1 MKKIELA
8 INRVVI
14 ATGISSVVTQI
25 LTIREFL
32 AQFNGNEFIIALILF
47 NWLVLGGIGTLLAHT
62 VSKGS
67 ARATVYCLGWL
78 SFCLACLPVL
88 QILGIRILREVLF
101 IHGSS
106 VGFYPAFAFTFLT
119 IAPYCL
125 LIGFVLPYAF
135 FTIRNKIPDYP
146 GASIYI
152 TDNLGDIT
160 GGALFSFILV
170 FLVSPMQAVFL
181 ANLPLILTTYLL
193 FHFKR
198 RYRPGAGLFAI
209 LSIFILSTGIYLE
222 TPSLAPLEGKLAFYR
237 ESRYGRISVH
247 QDKEQFTLFEDGL
260 PSFSS
265 QNLTLAEEAIH
276 YPLSQIDHPKNI
288 LILSAEGGM
297 MAQVEKHQPEAIDYV
312 ELNPD
317 VSNVLF
323 RFSIIRKIQGL
334 NVINQDGRAYLSRSK
349 KVYDA
354 VIINF
359 PEPTTFQI
367 NRFFTERFYKLI
379 KDHLSDNGILSFS
392 VKGFDN
398 YLAEPQRQKLSSLY
412 NTAAT
417 HFNHILM
424 LPGQKIYFLC
434 SDNPVSIDIPS
445 RLAAKKISTRYIR
458 DYYDGN
464 VTSDRI
470 RQLNKLID
478 KNTPRNFDHSPHLML
493 LMFSQWF
500 AKFSTSPKIFISV
513 LCLITLIY
521 MIRITREE
529 FVLFST
535 GCFNMGSE
543 ILVIFAF
550 QIFFGYIY
558 LQIGLII
565 TVFLAGLLP
574 GAWFANRLKRIEKR
588 HLILTDGIL
597 IILMAGFILALKFWA
612 YHLPV
617 VFFLFFG
624 FVVSLACGFQFPVAL
639 HLKGGDNSAASKS
652 FSADLVGAAFG
663 TLLTSVVFLPFL
675 GIFKTAAALIA
686 LKIISSIWLGTGHE
700 KNKQT

>member
-8 INRVVI
+8 INRVVV

-47 NWLVLGGIGTLLAHT
+47 NWLILGGIGTLLSHT
-62 VSKGS
+62 VSKK
-67 ARATVYCLGWL
+67 ATRASVNRLGWL
-78 SFCLACLPVL
+78 SFSLVCLAVL
-88 QILGIRILREVLF
+88 QILGIRILREVIF
-101 IHGSS
+101 VHGSS
-106 VGFYPAFAFTFLT
+106 VGFYPTFAFTFLT

-135 FTIRNKIPDYP
+135 FTIRNIIPDYP
-146 GASIYI
+146 GAKIYI

-170 FLVSPMQAVFL
+170 FLVSPMQAILL
-181 ANLPLILTTYLL
+181 ANLPLILATYLL
-193 FHFKR
+193 FHLNR
-198 RYRPGAGLFAI
+198 RYHPGVILFAI
-209 LSIFILSTGIYLE
+209 LSIFILSAGIYFE
-222 TPSLAPLEGKLAFYR
+222 TPSLAPHEGKLAFYR
-237 ESRYGRISVH
+237 ESPYGRIAVH
-247 QDKEQFTLFEDGL
+247 QDQEQFTLFQDGI

-265 QNLTLAEEAIH
+265 QNLALAEETIH
-276 YPLSQIDHPKNI
+276 YPLSQIDNPKNI
-288 LILSAEGGM
+288 LILSAEGGI
-297 MAQVEKHQPEAIDYV
+297 MAQLEKYQAEAIDFV

-317 VSNVLF
+317 VSNILF
-323 RFSIIRKIQGL
+323 RFGMIRKIRAL
-334 NVINQDGRAYLSRSK
+334 NVINQDGRSYLSHTKR
-349 KVYDA
+349 VYDA
-354 VIINF
+354 VIINL

-367 NRFFTERFYKLI
+367 NRFFTERFYQLI
-379 KDHLSDNGILSFS
+379 KDHLSPNGILSFS
-392 VKGFDN
+392 VKGFEN
-398 YLAEPQRQKLSSLY
+398 YVAEPQRQKLSSLY
-412 NTAAT
+412 NTAAA

-434 SDNPVSIDIPS
+434 SNNTVSTDIPDL
-445 RLAAKKISTRYIR
+445 LATKKISTSYIR
-458 DYYDGN
+458 GYYYGN
-464 VTSDRI
+464 ITSDRI
-470 RQLNKLID
+470 HQLNKLID
-478 KNTPRNFDHSPHLML
+478 KTTPKNFDHSPYLMR

-500 AKFSTSPKIFISV
+500 AKFSTSPNPFIAV
-513 LCLITLIY
+513 LSLITLIY
-521 MIRITREE
+521 LFRITREE

-535 GCFNMGSE
+535 GCLNMGSE

-574 GAWFANRLKRIEKR
+574 GAWLANRLKRMEKR

-597 IILMAGFILALKFWA
+597 ILLIAGFIFALKFWA

-652 FSADLVGAAFG
+652 FSADLIGAAFG
-663 TLLTSVVFLPFL
+663 TLITSAVLLPFL
-675 GIFKTAAALIA
+675 GIFRTAAALIA
-686 LKIISSIWLGTGHE
+686 IKLISLIWLGIRHE
-700 KNKQT
+700 